1 MKILEYTDFLK
12 WGASSRWSSSLY
24 CPCADFGP
32 TDYQDDAP
40 QCIFSGIFSIGS
52 FSPCFFPSRTFL
64 LDTDWLHKIS
74 RQEINDMRG
83 PSLSLIGQQ
92 VLRSDWLANRW
103 PLYLHNEWFSI
114 MYIMMIHHGSI
125 DSSSLGRTQ
134 AFTDRPNPNSTQQ
147 V

>member
-1 MKILEYTDFLK
+1 MGRVHPMVVVFILFHAE
-12 WGASSRWSSSLY
+12 
-24 CPCADFGP
+24 FGRN
-32 TDYQDDAP
+32 DHREDAHH
-40 QCIFSGIFSIGS
+40 FIFSIES

-64 LDTDWLHKIS
+64 LDTDWLQKTS

-114 MYIMMIHHGSI
+114 MYIMMFHHGSI

>member
-1 MKILEYTDFLK
+1 
-12 WGASSRWSSSLY
+12 
-24 CPCADFGP
+24 
-32 TDYQDDAP
+32 
-40 QCIFSGIFSIGS
+40 
-52 FSPCFFPSRTFL
+52 
-64 LDTDWLHKIS
+64 
-74 RQEINDMRG
+74 MRG

-134 AFTDRPNPNSTQQ
+134 TSTDRPNPNSTNQF
-147 V
+147 